1 MIVVF
6 TLDQPLEGSEW
17 PNQSLFQFLF
27 VYLFCFTFLAMPYGM
42 WPPAFRQWGDEE
54 EPAEETKGKALEV
67 GGGQRESLHI
77 FDLYKEP
84 YANFFF
90 FLG

>member
-1 MIVVF
+1 MIAVF

-17 PNQSLFQFLF
+17 PNQSLCQFLF
-27 VYLFCFTFLAMPYGM
+27 VYLFCFTFLAMPHGM

-67 GGGQRESLHI
+67 GRGQRESPHI
-77 FDLYKEP
+77 CDLYKEL
-84 YANFFF
+84 YANFL